1 MISMYTKQEIIIS
14 SYRDGKSQRTIA
26 RDLQISRKTVKK
38 YIQEHEILLQSSDS
52 KENAGALNLSI
63 KPVYTQTAPR
73 DKLKLTSEV
82 QEFIDDLLA
91 KNKEKLEQGLRKQ
104 MMKKKDIHEALLDRG
119 FDVGYTTVCNYIRF
133 KENRQVS
140 KEAYIRQV
148 YSPGEAC
155 EFDWGRIKLLI
166 DGKRTSLHLAVF
178 TSAYSNWR
186 YAFIYNRQDT
196 LAFMEAHARFFQ
208 VAGGV
213 YREMVYD
220 NMRVAIARFVG
231 RHEKE
236 PTRALLEL
244 RAHYRFTHR
253 FTNFYRGNE
262 KGHVERSVEY
272 VRRKAFAP
280 KDDFSSVYEAQ
291 QWLDTTLKRLNR
303 GKQQGTGKSADT
315 LLLEEKKVFGTHPI
329 PAMVCSEQIQL
340 RADKYATVSYKG
352 NRYSVPDRLVGQ
364 FVDVSVRSGEMHIHH
379 QNKRVAL
386 HARSYKPH
394 DWIIDIGHYLDTF
407 KRKPGALAGSQ
418 ALAGNHYLRALYDN
432 LFRDEPREF
441 IELLS
446 YCRDRMVSEEKLE
459 ESVKR
464 LLDSCARDITVEQL
478 RALLGNKSHEAPAM
492 EPGSNITARAKEQ
505 LSWITKLM
513 HETNNNGHYQQANNR
528 I

>member
-1 MISMYTKQEIIIS
+1 MISMYTKQEIIIDS
-14 SYRDGKSQRTIA
+14 FRQGKSQRTIA
-26 RDLQISRKTVKK
+26 RDLQINRKTVKK
-38 YIQEHEILLQSSDS
+38 YILEHEALLQSVCS
-52 KENAGALNLSI
+52 KEAAQSIALSD
-63 KPVYTQTAPR
+63 KPAYNMTVPR
-73 DKLKLTSEV
+73 QKVKLTTDV
-82 QEFIDDLLA
+82 QEIIDELLL
-91 KNKEKLEQGLRKQ
+91 KNKVKLEEGLRKQ
-104 MMKKKDIHEALLDRG
+104 MMKKKDIHEELFRQG
-119 FDVGYTTVCNYIRF
+119 FDVSYSTVCNYIRF
-133 KENRQVS
+133 KEKKQIS
-140 KEAYIRQV
+140 KEAYIRQA
-148 YSPGEAC
+148 YLPGDVC
-155 EFDWGRIKLLI
+155 EFDWGEIKLLI
-166 DGKRTSLHLAVF
+166 EGKRTSLHLAVF
-178 TSAYSNWR
+178 TCAYSNYR
-186 YAFIYNRQDT
+186 YAYIYHRQDT
-196 LAFMEAHARFFQ
+196 LSFMEAHTRFFCQ
-208 VAGGV
+208 IGGV
-213 YREMVYD
+213 HREMVYD
-220 NMRVAIARFVG
+220 NMRVAVAKFVG

-244 RAHYRFTHR
+244 RGYYYFTHR

-280 KDDFSSVYEAQ
+280 KDSFASTIEAQ
-291 QWLDTTLKRLNR
+291 EWLDSVLNRLNAV
-303 GKQQGTGKSADT
+303 KQQRTGKSANE
-315 LLLEEKKVFGTHPI
+315 LLKEEKRVLGKHPSSVMI
-329 PAMVCSEQIQL
+329 CSEQIQL
-340 RADKYATVSYKG
+340 RVDKYATVSYQG
-352 NRYSVPDRLVGQ
+352 NRYSVPDNIVGV
-364 FVDVSVRSGEMHIHH
+364 FVDVSIRSREVHIYS
-379 QNKRVAL
+379 QNKRVAI
-386 HARSYKPH
+386 HTRSYKPH
-394 DWIIDIGHYLDTF
+394 DWVIDIEHYLDTF

-418 ALAGNHYLRALYDN
+418 ALAGNHYLRDLYDN